1 MSNMP
6 KLRSIESDEVV
17 EIFTRFFEANDHLKI
32 PGHSLAPD
40 NDPSLL
46 FINSGMAPMKKYFLG
61 QEQPPLP
68 RLCNVQRCIR
78 TNDIEEVGD
87 RHHLTYFEMLGSW
100 SIGDYWK
107 KTAIALAWELLT
119 KGFGYPEDSLYATVY
134 AGNAE
139 LGIPGDEDSVQY
151 WKAVGM
157 PDDHIVRL
165 GDDNFWGPAGEF
177 GPCGPCTE
185 VFYDTGDAYG
195 ERYVPGGHFDDVN
208 RYIEIWNAGVFMQ
221 FNKLPTGMSELDMK
235 SVDTGAGLERM
246 LMALNGYETVYE
258 TDLLKPLVDFVV
270 DRVDSLDA
278 SSRSTL
284 IVADHIRSVVGIV
297 ADGIVPSNS
306 GAGYIPRRLIRRA
319 IAAIHQAGTTDF
331 DFAGMVQLAMD
342 KAGSWNP
349 QVQDNRAKVAE
360 IFAKEQADF
369 ESVLEAGVRKLG
381 DEFERLNGKM
391 DGAEAFRFFSTYG
404 LPVDTIRDYFV
415 SRGGAFDGSGFDT
428 AFAEHQEKSR
438 NAKDD
443 GSGGRARLDLSD
455 YPATEFVGYSRL
467 DAKGTIVGLFRDGEP
482 VDQLAD
488 GDAGLIILDRTS
500 FYAEGGGQV
509 GDQGTLTCGAVTA
522 TVTDVV
528 SPSANVYVHKADLS
542 GGTLSVGDAVDV
554 QVDAHMRRLT
564 QANHSA
570 THLLHAALRDVLGD
584 TVTQA
589 GSLVDSDR
597 LRFDFTYGEKVP
609 DDKLMEIEQR
619 VNAAIRANYGGAIRT
634 MGFDEAISEGALAFF
649 EDKYDDEVRT
659 IAFGDA
665 SMELCGGTHVAATGE
680 IGTFVITSEGSV
692 ARGIR
697 RIQALTG
704 EAAFDYLRA
713 YMAYAQQA
721 AGRLN
726 VKPEALET
734 RVVEL
739 LKSSKKTQAE
749 APSISVKD
757 LVAKAGSLSDGTPAV
772 IAKIDAGSK
781 QLRPTSVD
789 VAAAINGVAILIAE
803 ADGKVHVAVA
813 VAQDRTGDWKA
824 GDILKPLLD
833 HVGGRGGGKPNLA
846 QGGGPDISGLPQLMD
861 AAHAL

>member
-1 MSNMP
+1 MSKMP
-6 KLRSIESDEVV
+6 KLRSIESAEVV
-17 EIFTRFFEANDHLKI
+17 KIFTEFFEANDHLKI

-46 FINSGMAPMKKYFLG
+46 FINSGMAPMKKFFLG
-61 QEQPPLP
+61 QEKPPLP

-107 KTAIALAWELLT
+107 KDAIALAWELLT

-134 AGNAE
+134 SGNEA
-139 LGIPGDEDSVQY
+139 LGIPADEDSVKY

-221 FNKLPTGMSELDMK
+221 FNKLPTGMSGLDMK

-258 TDLLKPLVDFVV
+258 TDLLKPLVDYVV
-270 DRVDSLDA
+270 ERVDSLNAD
-278 SSRSTL
+278 SRATL

-297 ADGIVPSNS
+297 ADGIAPSNS
-306 GAGYIPRRLIRRA
+306 GAGYIPRRLVRRA
-319 IAAIHQAGTTDF
+319 IAAIHQAGAKDF

-342 KAGSWNP
+342 VAGHWNP
-349 QVQDNRAKVAE
+349 QVEKNREKIAA
-360 IFAKEQADF
+360 IFAQEQADF
-369 ESVLEAGVRKLG
+369 ESVLEAGVRKLA
-381 DEFERLNGKM
+381 DEFERLGGKM

-415 SRGGAFDGSGFDT
+415 SRGGEFDGSGFDD

-443 GSGGRARLDLSD
+443 GAGGKARLDLSG

-467 DAKGTIVGLFRDGEP
+467 DAQGTIVGLIKDGES
-482 VDQLAD
+482 VDQLTD
-488 GDAGLIILDRTS
+488 GDEGLIILDRTS

-509 GDQGTLTCGAVTA
+509 GDQGTLTHGEIVARVA
-522 TVTDVV
+522 DVV
-528 SPSANVYVHKADLS
+528 SPSANVYVHKSTVS
-542 GGTLSVGDAVDV
+542 GGSLSVGDPVDV
-554 QVDAHMRRLT
+554 QVDAYRRQRT

-584 TVTQA
+584 SVTQA

-597 LRFDFTYGEKVP
+597 LRFDFTYGEKVA

-619 VNAAIRANYGGAIRT
+619 VNAAIRSNFGGAVRT
-634 MGFDEAISEGALAFF
+634 MGFDDAINEGALAFF

-659 IAFGDA
+659 ISFGDV

-680 IGTFVITSEGSV
+680 IGTFVIQSEGSV
-692 ARGIR
+692 ARGVR

-704 EAAFDYLRA
+704 EAAFDYLRSH
-713 YMAYAQQA
+713 MTYAQQA

-734 RVVEL
+734 RVIEL
-739 LKSSKKTQAE
+739 LKSGKKAQAE

-757 LVAKAGSLSDGTPAV
+757 LVAKAGTLSDGTPAV

-789 VAAAINGVAILIAE
+789 VAAAIDGVAILVAE

-813 VAQDRTGDWKA
+813 VADSQTADWKA

-846 QGGGPDISGLPQLMD
+846 QGGGADVSGLSALMD
-861 AAHAL
+861 AANAL